1 LNFDFEK
8 NKKEK
13 NFYELAKR
21 FYKARIF
28 FDVRKKLILTTF
40 LFSFVSENNKFP
52 VPICNKNKA
61 TNNIFFIFQQLL
73 LIY

>member
-1 LNFDFEK
+1 MAEISILKNLKLNFDFEK

-28 FDVRKKLILTTF
+28 FDVRKKLILIPEN
-40 LFSFVSENNKFP
+40 LF
-52 VPICNKNKA
+52 KN
-61 TNNIFFIFQQLL
+61 
-73 LIY
+73 